1 MNATAIEVK
10 KTQPASG
17 EKSERMAYFE
27 APADV
32 REDNDGISIWL
43 DTPGA
48 APESVSVT
56 YENGSLSV
64 EASVIPGVS
73 RPQYLLQEYE
83 LGSYRRNF
91 RIGVPVNVEEIT
103 ADLNNGELHV
113 RLPKAHA
120 AKARKITVRT

>member
-10 KTQPASG
+10 KPQSAA
-17 EKSERMAYFE
+17 ENKSQRVAYFE
-27 APADV
+27 APADIH
-32 REDNDGISIWL
+32 EDNDGVSIWL

-56 YENGSLSV
+56 YENGTLAV
-64 EASVIPGVS
+64 EAAVNQGAAQ
-73 RPQYLLQEYE
+73 PQYILQEYE
-83 LGSYRRNF
+83 LGAYRRTF

-103 ADLNNGELHV
+103 AELNNGVLHV

-120 AKARKITVRT
+120 AKARKIKVNT